1 MIVVDTSV
9 FIDLIFENNS
19 ARTRSAEE
27 MFSTSEEEGLTILEA
42 FISSDEECSV
52 LN

>member
-9 FIDLIFENNS
+9 FIDLIFEYNP

-27 MFSTSEEEGLTILEA
+27 MFSILEEEGLTILEA
-42 FISSDEECSV
+42 FISWMKIES
-52 LN
+52 